1 MGPWLF
7 NAILKFFI
15 FLENLLKKT
24 RSMDE
29 IRAKRL
35 AYFQNLQLNQLE
47 NLATT
52 SKAIE
57 KIQPEVTQIEKDLV
71 DSIVDTRI
79 TTFVDTKLSP
89 GIVLERKEIKTT
101 NDKNHDQEF
110 SQIDFQSE
118 LINAN
123 DDLDIIIIDP
133 EEVKKDLER
142 RRLNVHK
149 EEYNQSLLKKK
160 EELELRLDTK
170 LTQLISKRIEIIQQ
184 KPKTSKSQVNK
195 FKINSAIAIRITKV
209 LEHKLIK
216 ISEKKKE
223 RRYKVMFQGSKQA
236 W

>member
-35 AYFQNLQLNQLE
+35 AFFQNLQLNQLE

-101 NDKNHDQEF
+101 NDKNHEQEF
-110 SQIDFQSE
+110 SQLDIQSE

-160 EELELRLDTK
+160 EELDRILSKTK
-170 LTQLISKRIEIIQQ
+170 ACSFTEMMEIKNI
-184 KPKTSKSQVNK
+184 
-195 FKINSAIAIRITKV
+195 
-209 LEHKLIK
+209 
-216 ISEKKKE
+216 
-223 RRYKVMFQGSKQA
+223 
-236 W
+236 

>member
-1 MGPWLF
+1 
-7 NAILKFFI
+7 
-15 FLENLLKKT
+15 
-24 RSMDE
+24 MDE

-79 TTFVDTKLSP
+79 TTKLSP

-101 NDKNHDQEF
+101 NDKNHEQEF
-110 SQIDFQSE
+110 SQLDIQSK

-184 KPKTSKSQVNK
+184 KPKTSKPQVNK

>member
-57 KIQPEVTQIEKDLV
+57 KIQPEVTQIETGLV

-133 EEVKKDLER
+133 EEVKKDLEF
-142 RRLNVHK
+142 
-149 EEYNQSLLKKK
+149 NQSLPKKK
-160 EELELRLDTK
+160 EELQQPNSSK
-170 LTQLISKRIEIIQQ
+170 L
-184 KPKTSKSQVNK
+184 QVNK
-195 FKINSAIAIRITKV
+195 LQINSDIAIRITNV
-209 LEHKLIK
+209 LAHKLSK
-216 ISEKKKE
+216 ILEMYQILYM
-223 RRYKVMFQGSKQA
+223 RKQRMY
-236 W
+236 